1 MQMTTVFDGL
11 VPASAN
17 PGVVPGVA
25 VVVWTP
31 TKSGVYSII
40 LSAPDEPGAPFMFAN
55 DIIVDVNAAA
65 PGIQA
70 GPLFG
75 GSVVDEFQQDADVG
89 PFLSLETFRGAPVR
103 VVVRVGVVAYADGS
117 PVPVAG
123 PRVVLLADLK
133 RALGI
138 EASFVDDDALL
149 VDLEN
154 QAVAFVESQ
163 TERTWGE
170 PAQRTVFING
180 LGVRTL
186 YLPGHIEAA
195 AGPGSIVTVRQR
207 SMASPGDWEV
217 ADETMFE
224 RRGNTLIRI
233 DVPRWSHLGEYEVTF
248 TDGYTL
254 GTAPKDIQALIIDLV
269 SIAYSGLGEEGV
281 KSETLGDY
289 SYTLDAAVTAAAA
302 SMGDSSLATLN
313 RYRRIHI

>member
-1 MQMTTVFDGL
+1 MQMMTVFDGL
-11 VPASAN
+11 VPASPN
-17 PGVVPGVA
+17 PGVDFGAA

-31 TKSGVYSII
+31 TESGIYQVMM
-40 LSAPDEPGAPFMFAN
+40 SAPDEPGAPFMFGS
-55 DIIVDVNAAA
+55 DVLVDMNAPV
-65 PGIQA
+65 PGIQ
-70 GPLFG
+70 FG
-75 GSVVDEFQQDADVG
+75 VPFTGNISTEFQLVTDFG
-89 PFLSLETFRGAPVR
+89 PNLSLETLSGAPIR
-103 VVVRVGVVAYADGS
+103 AVVTVGLVASVDGT
-117 PVPVAG
+117 PVPEAG

-133 RALGI
+133 RALGL
-138 EASFVDDDALL
+138 EASYTDDDELL

-186 YLPGHIEAA
+186 YLPGHIQAA

-224 RRGNTLIRI
+224 RRGDTLIRI

-254 GTAPKDIQALIIDLV
+254 GQAPKDIQALIIDLV

-302 SMGDSSLATLN
+302 SMGDSSIATLN
-313 RYRRIHI
+313 RYRRIHV